1 MWSQDGDPLPE
12 ADMSEQ
18 DRLAFWTK
26 ALNLP
31 AFRVVHERRDAPDD
45 PVRFTVAPMQEVA
58 VCPHCGHAC
67 DTVHR
72 RCDSKPIKDLPLG
85 PHAVEL
91 IVRTPQFACGRCQA
105 FFTPSYAA
113 VAPGAHATERFLEQ
127 AARLIRFADIANVAQ
142 FFRVPEN
149 TLARWY
155 YDYVE
160 RQQQQAPCAGVPIR
174 SIGIDELSL
183 KKSTVSSSP

>member
-1 MWSQDGDPLPE
+1 MN
-12 ADMSEQ
+12 EQ

-31 AFRVVHERRDAPDD
+31 GFRVVHERRDTPSD
-45 PVRFTVAPMQEVA
+45 PVCFTVVPTQEVA
-58 VCPHCGHAC
+58 VCPGCGHAC

-72 RCDSKPIKDLPLG
+72 RHDTHPLKDLPLG
-85 PHAVEL
+85 PQAVDL
-91 IVRTPQFACGRCQA
+91 IVRTPQFRCLRCET
-105 FFTPSYAA
+105 FFTPGYPAL
-113 VAPGAHATERFLEQ
+113 APGAHATERFLEQ
-127 AARLIRFADIANVAQ
+127 AARLIRFSDVANVAA
-142 FFRVPEN
+142 FFAVPEN

-160 RQQQQAPCAGVPIR
+160 RQQQQPRGQLKPIT

-183 KKSTVSSSP
+183 KKSSGSSSP

>member
-1 MWSQDGDPLPE
+1 
-12 ADMSEQ
+12 MSEQ

-31 AFRVVHERRDAPDD
+31 EFRVVHERRDAPDD
-45 PVRFTVAPMQEVA
+45 PVRFTLVPIHDVA
-58 VCPHCGHAC
+58 VCPQCGHAS

-72 RCDSKPIKDLPLG
+72 RSDTKPLKDLPLG
-85 PHAVEL
+85 PQAVEL
-91 IVRTPQFACGRCQA
+91 IVRTPQFSCERCQS

-113 VAPGAHATERFLEQ
+113 VAPGTHATERFLER
-127 AARLIRFADIANVAQ
+127 AAQLIRCADVANAAQ
-142 FFRVPEN
+142 FFQVPEN

-160 RQQQQAPCAGVPIR
+160 RQQRQPPQAAKPIQ

-183 KKSTVSSSP
+183 KKSTASSSR

>member
-1 MWSQDGDPLPE
+1 
-12 ADMSEQ
+12 MSEQ

-31 AFRVVHERRDAPDD
+31 GFRVVHERRDTPSD
-45 PVRFTVAPMQEVA
+45 PVRFTVVPTQEVA
-58 VCPHCGHAC
+58 LCPHCAHAC

-72 RCDSKPIKDLPLG
+72 RHDSKPIKDLPLG
-85 PHAVEL
+85 EQAVDL
-91 IVRTPQFACGRCQA
+91 LVRTPQYECRRCQT
-105 FFTPSYAA
+105 FFTPTYAA
-113 VAPGAHATERFLEQ
+113 LAPGAHASERFLAQ
-127 AARLIRFADIANVAQ
+127 AAKLIRFSDIANVAA
-142 FFRVPEN
+142 FFGVAEN

-160 RQQQQAPCAGVPIR
+160 RQQQTPPATLKPIT

-183 KKSTVSSSP
+183 KKSTGSSSV